1 MGTQAGEKSRWLKS
15 REYFP
20 EDRVSYSVLKELD
33 NSPADALY
41 RKQNP
46 IVATTAMQ
54 FGKAVDACLFGSTE
68 IIVCVHDSP
77 ESGRTKGFRTAKEE
91 YMAENPDGIYL
102 TQEHGDTLDECVT
115 AVKSNPLFLEWLGQE
130 GSQHGRAGVLVED
143 LDWGSH
149 ERVKQQNVANI
160 IDCVTY
166 DIDDD
171 PVPTSIID
179 LKCVADIMPHRF
191 RNQVDWARWD
201 IQAASYVR
209 MVEEIEGIRVP
220 FYWFVVRNSAPWTC
234 AIYEMDSK
242 WLDASEHQLVDWI
255 HQWHAW
261 KNEPI
266 DGIARIANNTV
277 VKLVAPVWRT

>member
-1 MGTQAGEKSRWLKS
+1 MGEKSRWLKS
-15 REYFP
+15 KEYFP
-20 EDRVSYSVLKELD
+20 KDRVSYSVLKELD
-33 NSPADALY
+33 KSPADALY

-46 IVATTAMQ
+46 ITATAEME
-54 FGKAVDACLFGSTE
+54 FGKAVDAVLFGSTST
-68 IIVCVHDSP
+68 IVCVHDS
-77 ESGRTKGFRTAKEE
+77 SASSRTNEFKKAKEE
-91 YMAENPDGIYL
+91 YMVENPDGVYL
-102 TQEHGDTLDECVT
+102 DQKRGDVLDECTT

-130 GSQHGRAGVLVED
+130 GTKYNRAGVLVEE
-143 LDWGSH
+143 LDYGKPAS
-149 ERVKQQNVANI
+149 RIQNVANI
-160 IDCVTY
+160 LDCITY

-179 LKCVADIMPHRF
+179 LKCVSDIMPHRF

-220 FYWFVVRNSAPWTC
+220 FYWFVVRSSAPWTC
-234 AIYEMDSK
+234 AIYEMDEK